1 MRKRT
6 FRPPLTP
13 PDSGGEFR
21 RGTDRGICRGIS
33 RRTNMLA
40 LMLMMPLLMLAQ
52 ISGVVLDASDGG
64 PVPYATVQ
72 YKGNRVSTIA
82 DGQGRFRIDRHNG
95 WRLTISSV
103 GYREQ
108 VINVSPQT
116 QNQMTI
122 RLAADNRTLT
132 EVTIKSKKKSRY
144 SRKDNPAVELMRKVI
159 ANKKKADLKRHD
171 YYKYQNYQ
179 KIGLGLNDLK
189 PETLEK
195 GIFRRYPWLR
205 EQVDTSQYTDKMV
218 LPLTVDEMVTEQLWR
233 KDPKAER
240 TIVKGTKSSGVNDL
254 FQTGDILTTVMREVF
269 ADVDIYDDYIL
280 LMRHKF
286 SSPIG
291 RDAIPFY
298 RYYITDTVYVGQDR
312 CIHLDFLPNNQQDF
326 GFRGQIY
333 IIADTAYHYQVKRC
347 ELYIPRSSDVN
358 WVESMQC
365 MQEFE
370 RQPNGEWL
378 LTIDDMIVELMLTDW
393 IQKGVVTRT
402 TRKTDFSF
410 DPLPDERFKKKNPMQ
425 FEAGSDNRSDEFWA
439 EHRQVEFTKSEAGM
453 GGFLDHLEKLKG
465 FKYAIFVLKALFE
478 NYLETGTR
486 DNPSKF
492 DVGPIN
498 TFISQ
503 NFYDGLRLR
512 VGGQTTANLNPHLFA
527 KGYYAYG
534 TKTHENYYNAELT
547 YSITP
552 KQYLP
557 QEFPVN
563 HFTLSSKRDV
573 ALPSD
578 KFAVTDKDNVFAS
591 FKVHD
596 INKMLMYN
604 TQRLAY
610 EFETSTHW
618 RFTADLKTERID
630 PIGELTFQPLAA
642 GAEPLS
648 HMRYTESTFGIRY
661 APEEKFVNTKQH
673 RRTMNKDAWYIQ
685 LQHSVGYD
693 RLLGGQYNYNYTELE
708 WFRRTWLP
716 MSWGKIDTRLRIG
729 QQWNQVP
736 WPLLPMPQTNL
747 SYIVTPML
755 FNMVNNMEFLND
767 RYASLQF
774 TWEMGGKLLNR
785 IPLLRRMKMR
795 EIIEFKTLWGRLSD
809 KNNPFLAENRDS
821 QRLMVFPENSFV
833 MDGRKPYMEW
843 AVGVQNILSLIQ
855 VEYVHRINYLDL
867 PTAAKHGIRFTI
879 TPTF

>member
-1 MRKRT
+1 
-6 FRPPLTP
+6 
-13 PDSGGEFR
+13 
-21 RGTDRGICRGIS
+21 
-33 RRTNMLA
+33 
-40 LMLMMPLLMLAQ
+40 
-52 ISGVVLDASDGG
+52 
-64 PVPYATVQ
+64 
-72 YKGNRVSTIA
+72 
-82 DGQGRFRIDRHNG
+82 
-95 WRLTISSV
+95 
-103 GYREQ
+103 
-108 VINVSPQT
+108 
-116 QNQMTI
+116 
-122 RLAADNRTLT
+122 
-132 EVTIKSKKKSRY
+132 
-144 SRKDNPAVELMRKVI
+144 
-159 ANKKKADLKRHD
+159 
-171 YYKYQNYQ
+171 
-179 KIGLGLNDLK
+179 
-189 PETLEK
+189 
-195 GIFRRYPWLR
+195 
-205 EQVDTSQYTDKMV
+205 
-218 LPLTVDEMVTEQLWR
+218 
-233 KDPKAER
+233 
-240 TIVKGTKSSGVNDL
+240 
-254 FQTGDILTTVMREVF
+254 MREVF

-291 RDAIPFY
+291 RDAIQFY

-333 IIADTAYHYQVKRC
+333 IIADTTYHYQVKRC

-365 MQEFE
+365 MQEFA
-370 RQPNGEWL
+370 QQDNGEWL

-486 DNPSKF
+486 EKPSKF

-547 YSITP
+547 YSLTP

-578 KFAVTDKDNVFAS
+578 KFAVTDKDNVFSS

-708 WFRRTWLP
+708 WFRRSWLP

-729 QQWNQVP
+729 QQWGQVP

-755 FNMVNNMEFLND
+755 FNMINNMEFLND
-767 RYASLQF
+767 RYASLQL
-774 TWEMGGKLLNR
+774 TWEMGGKILNR
-785 IPLLRRMKMR
+785 IPLLRKMKMR
-795 EIIEFKTLWGRLSD
+795 EIIEFKTLWGTLSD
-809 KNNPFLAENRDS
+809 KNNPFLAENLGS
-821 QRLMVFPENSFV
+821 SKLMVFPENSFV
-833 MDGRKPYMEW
+833 MDGHKPYMEW
-843 AVGVQNILSLIQ
+843 AIGVQNILSLIQ
-855 VEYVHRINYLDL
+855 IEYVHHINYLDL
-867 PTAAKHGIRFTI
+867 PTASKHGIRLTI

>member
-1 MRKRT
+1 
-6 FRPPLTP
+6 
-13 PDSGGEFR
+13 
-21 RGTDRGICRGIS
+21 
-33 RRTNMLA
+33 MLA

>member
-1 MRKRT
+1 MNKRKN
-6 FRPPLTP
+6 L
-13 PDSGGEFR
+13 
-21 RGTDRGICRGIS
+21 
-33 RRTNMLA
+33 LA
-40 LMLMMPLLMLAQ
+40 LLLITPLLMMAQ

-64 PVPYATVQ
+64 PVPYATIQ

-132 EVTIKSKKKSRY
+132 EVTVKSKKKSRY
-144 SRKDNPAVELMRKVI
+144 SRKNNPAVELMRKVI

-171 YYKYQNYQ
+171 YYRYQNYQ

-195 GIFRRYPWLR
+195 GIFKRYPWLR

-218 LPLTVDEMVTEQLWR
+218 LPLTVDEMVTEQIYR

-291 RDAIPFY
+291 RDAIQFY

-333 IIADTAYHYQVKRC
+333 IIADTTYHYQVKRC

-365 MQEFE
+365 MQEFA
-370 RQPNGEWL
+370 QQDNGEWL

-486 DNPSKF
+486 EKPSKF

-547 YSITP
+547 YSLTP

-578 KFAVTDKDNVFAS
+578 KFAVTDKDNVFSS

-708 WFRRTWLP
+708 WFRRSWLP

-729 QQWNQVP
+729 QQWGQVP

-755 FNMVNNMEFLND
+755 FNMINNMEFLND
-767 RYASLQF
+767 RYASLQL
-774 TWEMGGKLLNR
+774 TWEMGGKILNR
-785 IPLLRRMKMR
+785 IPLLRKMKMR
-795 EIIEFKTLWGRLSD
+795 EIIEFKTLWGTLSD
-809 KNNPFLAENRDS
+809 KNNPFLAENLGS
-821 QRLMVFPENSFV
+821 SKLMVFPENSFV
-833 MDGRKPYMEW
+833 MDGHKPYMEW
-843 AVGVQNILSLIQ
+843 AIGVQNILSLIQ
-855 VEYVHRINYLDL
+855 IEYVHRINYLDL
-867 PTAAKHGIRFTI
+867 PTASKHGIRLTI

>member
-1 MRKRT
+1 MRKKT
-6 FRPPLTP
+6 FRPLLTP
-13 PDSGGEFR
+13 PDSGGE
-21 RGTDRGICRGIS
+21 S
-33 RRTNMLA
+33 RRRAGMLA
-40 LMLMMPLLMLAQ
+40 LMLTMPLLMLAQ

-72 YKGNRVSTIA
+72 YKGNRVSTVA

-116 QNQMTI
+116 STQMTI
-122 RLAADNRTLT
+122 RLAADNRTLS

-144 SRKDNPAVELMRKVI
+144 SRKNNPAVELMRKVI

-171 YYKYQNYQ
+171 YYRYQNYQ

-195 GIFRRYPWLR
+195 GIFKRYPWLR

-240 TIVKGTKSSGVNDL
+240 TIVKGTRSSGVNDL
-254 FQTGDILTTVMREVF
+254 FQTGEILTTVMREVF

-291 RDAIPFY
+291 RDAIQFY

-333 IIADTAYHYQVKRC
+333 ILDDTTYQVKRC

-402 TRKTDFSF
+402 TRKTGFSF
-410 DPLPDERFKKKNPMQ
+410 APLPDERFKKKNPMQ
-425 FEAGSDNRSDEFWA
+425 FEAGSDNRSDDFWA

-453 GGFLDHLEKLKG
+453 GGFLDHLERLKG

-478 NYLETGTR
+478 NYLETGSR
-486 DNPSKF
+486 DKPSKF

-503 NFYDGLRLR
+503 NFHDGLRLR

-534 TKTHENYYNAELT
+534 TKTHEHYYNAELT
-547 YSITP
+547 YSLTP

-563 HFTLSSKRDV
+563 NIIFQSKRDV

-578 KFAVTDKDNVFAS
+578 KYSAFDKDNVFSS

-596 INKMLMYN
+596 IDMMLLYD

-618 RFTADLKTERID
+618 RFTADLKTEKIR
-630 PIGELTFQPLAA
+630 PIGSLAFQPLATA
-642 GAEPLS
+642 ALPKPDATATDALAAI
-648 HMRYTESTFGIRY
+648 RYTESTFGIRF
-661 APEEKFVNTKQH
+661 APDEKFVNTKQH

-685 LQHSVGYD
+685 LQHTIGYD

-716 MSWGKIDTRLRIG
+716 MSWGRIDTRLRIG

-736 WPLLPMPQTNL
+736 WPLLPMPQANL
-747 SYIVTPML
+747 SYVVAPQM
-755 FNMVNNMEFLND
+755 FNLINNMEFLND

-774 TWEMGGKLLNR
+774 TWEMGGKILNR

-795 EIIEFKTLWGRLSD
+795 EIIEFKTLWGSLSD
-809 KNNPFLAENRDS
+809 KNNPLLAANRDS
-821 QRLMVFPENSFV
+821 RTLMAFPADCHV

-843 AVGVQNILSLIQ
+843 AIGVQNILSLIQ
-855 VEYVHRINYLDL
+855 IEYVHRLNYLDL
-867 PTAAKHGIRFTI
+867 PTATRHGIRFVI

>member
-1 MRKRT
+1 MKKK
-6 FRPPLTP
+6 
-13 PDSGGEFR
+13 EFR
-21 RGTDRGICRGIS
+21 RGTDRWICRRAEI
-33 RRTNMLA
+33 LA
-40 LMLMMPLLMLAQ
+40 LLLMMPLLMLAQ

-122 RLAADNRTLT
+122 RLAADNRTLS
-132 EVTIKSKKKSRY
+132 EVTVKSKKKSRY
-144 SRKDNPAVELMRKVI
+144 SRKNNPAVELMRKVI
-159 ANKKKADLKRHD
+159 ANKKKTDLKRHD
-171 YYKYQNYQ
+171 YYRYQNYQ

-195 GIFRRYPWLR
+195 GIFKRYPWLR

-218 LPLTVDEMVTEQLWR
+218 LPLTVDEMVTEQIYR

-291 RDAIPFY
+291 RDAIQFY

-402 TRKTDFSF
+402 TRKTGFSF

-534 TKTHENYYNAELT
+534 TKTHEHYYNAELT

-563 HFTLSSKRDV
+563 HFTFSSKRDV

-578 KFAVTDKDNVFAS
+578 KFAVTDKDNVFSS

-596 INKMLMYN
+596 IDKMLMYN
-604 TQRLAY
+604 TQCLAY

-642 GAEPLS
+642 GAAPLS

-661 APEEKFVNTKQH
+661 APDEKFVNTKQH

-716 MSWGKIDTRLRIG
+716 MSWGKVDTRLRIG
-729 QQWNQVP
+729 QQWSQVP

-755 FNMVNNMEFLND
+755 FNMINNMEFLND

-795 EIIEFKTLWGRLSD
+795 EIIEFKTLWGSLSD
-809 KNNPFLAENRDS
+809 KNNPFLAQNRDS
-821 QRLMVFPENSFV
+821 QRLMVFPDNSFV

-855 VEYVHRINYLDL
+855 VEYVHRINYLGL

>member
-6 FRPPLTP
+6 F
-13 PDSGGEFR
+13 
-21 RGTDRGICRGIS
+21 S
-33 RRTNMLA
+33 RRTGL
-40 LMLMMPLLMLAQ
+40 LVLLIMMPLLMLAQ

-64 PVPYATVQ
+64 PIPYATIQ
-72 YKGNRVSTIA
+72 YKGNRISTIA

-116 QNQMTI
+116 QSQMTI
-122 RLAADNRTLT
+122 RLAADNRQLG
-132 EVTIKSKKKSRY
+132 EVMVKSKKKSRY
-144 SRKDNPAVELMRKVI
+144 RRKDNPAVELMRKVI

-171 YYKYQNYQ
+171 YYRYQNYQ

-195 GIFRRYPWLR
+195 GIFKRYPWLR

-218 LPLTVDEMVTEQLWR
+218 LPLTVDEMVTEQIYR
-233 KDPKAER
+233 KEPKAER

-254 FQTGDILTTVMREVF
+254 FQTGEVLTTVMREVF
-269 ADVDIYDDYIL
+269 ADVDIYEDYIL

-291 RDAIPFY
+291 RDAIQFY

-333 IIADTAYHYQVKRC
+333 ILADTTYQVKRC

-365 MQEFE
+365 MQEFSK
-370 RQPNGEWL
+370 QDNGEWL

-425 FEAGSDNRSDEFWA
+425 FEAGSDNRSDDFWA
-439 EHRQVEFTKSEAGM
+439 QHRQVEFTKSEAGM

-478 NYLETGTR
+478 NYLETGSR
-486 DNPSKF
+486 EKPSKF

-503 NFYDGLRLR
+503 NFHDGLRLR

-547 YSITP
+547 YSLTP

-563 HFTLSSKRDV
+563 NIIVSAKRDV

-578 KFAVTDKDNVFAS
+578 KYSVYDKDNIFSS

-596 INKMLMYN
+596 IDKMLMYKS
-604 TQRLAY
+604 QRLAY

-618 RFTADLKTERID
+618 RFTADLKTERIK
-630 PIGELTFQPLAA
+630 PIGNLVFQPLVVGAA
-642 GAEPLS
+642 PLDQ
-648 HMRYTESTFGIRY
+648 MRYTESTFGIRF
-661 APEEKFVNTKQH
+661 APDEKFVNTKQ
-673 RRTMNKDAWYIQ
+673 RRRPMNKDAWYIQ
-685 LQHSVGYD
+685 LQHTLGYNGV
-693 RLLGGQYNYNYTELE
+693 LGGDYNYNYTEFE

-716 MSWGKIDTRLRIG
+716 MSWGKFDTRLRLGI
-729 QQWNQVP
+729 QWNQVP
-736 WPLLPMPQTNL
+736 WPLLPMPQANL
-747 SYIVTPML
+747 SYVISPQL
-755 FNMVNNMEFLND
+755 FNMINNMEFLND
-767 RYASLQF
+767 RFASVQF
-774 TWEMGGKLLNR
+774 TWEMGGKILNR
-785 IPLLRRMKMR
+785 IPLLRKMKLR
-795 EIIEFKTLWGRLSD
+795 EILEFKGLWGTLSK
-809 KNNPFLAENRDS
+809 KNNPFLPENAGS
-821 QRLMVFPENSFV
+821 SKLMVFPENSFT
-833 MDGRKPYMEW
+833 MDGKVPYWEY

-855 VEYVHRINYLDL
+855 IQYVHRINYMNL
-867 PTAAKHGIRFTI
+867 PTATRHGIRFVI

>member
-1 MRKRT
+1 M
-6 FRPPLTP
+6 LT
-13 PDSGGEFR
+13 
-21 RGTDRGICRGIS
+21 
-33 RRTNMLA
+33 L
-40 LMLMMPLLMLAQ
+40 LLMMPLLMLAQ
-52 ISGVVLDASDGG
+52 ISGVVLDAGDGG

-122 RLAADNRTLT
+122 RLASDNRTLS
-132 EVTIKSKKKSRY
+132 EVTVKSKKKSRY

-171 YYKYQNYQ
+171 YYRYQNYQ

-195 GIFRRYPWLR
+195 GIFKRYPWLR

-218 LPLTVDEMVTEQLWR
+218 LPLTVDEMVTEQIYR

-333 IIADTAYHYQVKRC
+333 ILDDTTYQVKRC

-402 TRKTDFSF
+402 TRKTGFSF
-410 DPLPDERFKKKNPMQ
+410 APLPDERFKKKNPMQ

-534 TKTHENYYNAELT
+534 TKTHEHYYNAELT
-547 YSITP
+547 YSLTP

-578 KFAVTDKDNVFAS
+578 KFAVTDKDNVFSS

-630 PIGELTFQPLAA
+630 PIGELTFQPLAV

-661 APEEKFVNTKQH
+661 APDEKFVNTKQH

-729 QQWNQVP
+729 QQWSQVP

-755 FNMVNNMEFLND
+755 FNMINNMEFLND
-767 RYASLQF
+767 RYASLQL
-774 TWEMGGKLLNR
+774 TWEMGGKILNR

-795 EIIEFKTLWGRLSD
+795 EIIEFKTLWGTLSD
-809 KNNPFLAENRDS
+809 KNNPFMAQNRDS
-821 QRLMVFPENSFV
+821 QKLMVFPENSFV

-843 AVGVQNILSLIQ
+843 AIGVQNILSLIQ

-867 PTAAKHGIRFTI
+867 PTASKHGIRFTI

>member
-1 MRKRT
+1 MNDMNKRKN
-6 FRPPLTP
+6 L
-13 PDSGGEFR
+13 
-21 RGTDRGICRGIS
+21 
-33 RRTNMLA
+33 LA
-40 LMLMMPLLMLAQ
+40 LLLITPLLMMAQ

-64 PVPYATVQ
+64 PVPYATIQ

-132 EVTIKSKKKSRY
+132 EVTVKSKKKSRY
-144 SRKDNPAVELMRKVI
+144 SRKNNPAVELMRKVI

-171 YYKYQNYQ
+171 YYRYQNYQ

-195 GIFRRYPWLR
+195 GIFKRYPWLR

-218 LPLTVDEMVTEQLWR
+218 LPLTVDEMVTEQIYR

-291 RDAIPFY
+291 RDAIQFY

-333 IIADTAYHYQVKRC
+333 IIADTTYHYQVKRC

-365 MQEFE
+365 MQEFA
-370 RQPNGEWL
+370 QQDNGEWL

-486 DNPSKF
+486 KKPSKF

-547 YSITP
+547 YSLTP

-578 KFAVTDKDNVFAS
+578 KFAVTDKDNVFSS

-708 WFRRTWLP
+708 WFRRSWLP

-729 QQWNQVP
+729 QQWGQVP

-755 FNMVNNMEFLND
+755 FNMINNMEFLND
-767 RYASLQF
+767 RYASLQL
-774 TWEMGGKLLNR
+774 TWEMGGKILNR
-785 IPLLRRMKMR
+785 IPLLRKMKMR
-795 EIIEFKTLWGRLSD
+795 EIIEFKTLWGTLSD
-809 KNNPFLAENRDS
+809 KNNPFLAENLGS
-821 QRLMVFPENSFV
+821 SKLMVFPENSFV
-833 MDGRKPYMEW
+833 MDGHKPYMEW
-843 AVGVQNILSLIQ
+843 AIGVQNILSLIQ
-855 VEYVHRINYLDL
+855 IEYVHRINYLDL
-867 PTAAKHGIRFTI
+867 PTASKHGIRLTI

>member
-1 MRKRT
+1 MKKRELH
-6 FRPPLTP
+6 R
-13 PDSGGEFR
+13 
-21 RGTDRGICRGIS
+21 TDRRICH
-33 RRTNMLA
+33 RTGMLT
-40 LMLMMPLLMLAQ
+40 LLLMMPLLMLAQ
-52 ISGVVLDASDGG
+52 ISGVVLDAGDGG

-122 RLAADNRTLT
+122 RLASDNRTLS
-132 EVTIKSKKKSRY
+132 EVTVKSKKKSRY

-171 YYKYQNYQ
+171 YYRYQNYQ

-195 GIFRRYPWLR
+195 GIFKRYPWLR

-218 LPLTVDEMVTEQLWR
+218 LPLTVDEMVTEQIYR

-333 IIADTAYHYQVKRC
+333 ILDDTTYQVKRC

-402 TRKTDFSF
+402 TRKTGFSF

-534 TKTHENYYNAELT
+534 TKTHEHYYNAELT
-547 YSITP
+547 YSLTP

-557 QEFPVN
+557 QEFPIN

-578 KFAVTDKDNVFAS
+578 KFAVTDKDNVFSS

-630 PIGELTFQPLAA
+630 PIGELTFQPLAV

-661 APEEKFVNTKQH
+661 APDEKFVNTKQH

-729 QQWNQVP
+729 QQWSQVP

-755 FNMVNNMEFLND
+755 FNMINNMEFLND
-767 RYASLQF
+767 RYASLQL
-774 TWEMGGKLLNR
+774 TWEMGGKILNR

-795 EIIEFKTLWGRLSD
+795 EIIEFKTLWSTLSD
-809 KNNPFLAENRDS
+809 KNNPFMAQNRDS
-821 QRLMVFPENSFV
+821 QKLMVFPENSFV

-843 AVGVQNILSLIQ
+843 AIGVQNILSLIQ

-867 PTAAKHGIRFTI
+867 PTASKHGIRFTI

>member
-1 MRKRT
+1 MNKRKN
-6 FRPPLTP
+6 L
-13 PDSGGEFR
+13 
-21 RGTDRGICRGIS
+21 
-33 RRTNMLA
+33 LA
-40 LMLMMPLLMLAQ
+40 LLLITPLLMMAQ

-64 PVPYATVQ
+64 PVPYATIQ

-132 EVTIKSKKKSRY
+132 EVTVKSKKKSRY
-144 SRKDNPAVELMRKVI
+144 SRKNNPAVELMRKVI

-171 YYKYQNYQ
+171 YYRYQNYQ

-195 GIFRRYPWLR
+195 GIFKRYPWLR

-218 LPLTVDEMVTEQLWR
+218 LPLTVDEMVTEQIYR

-291 RDAIPFY
+291 RDAIQFY

-333 IIADTAYHYQVKRC
+333 IIADTTYHYQVKRC

-365 MQEFE
+365 MQEFA
-370 RQPNGEWL
+370 QQDNGEWL

-486 DNPSKF
+486 EKPSKF

-503 NFYDGLRLR
+503 NLYDGLRLR

-547 YSITP
+547 YSLTP

-578 KFAVTDKDNVFAS
+578 KFAVTDKDNVFSS

-604 TQRLAY
+604 TQRLGY

-708 WFRRTWLP
+708 WFRRSWLP

-729 QQWNQVP
+729 QQWGQVP

-755 FNMVNNMEFLND
+755 FNMINNMEFLND
-767 RYASLQF
+767 RYASLQL
-774 TWEMGGKLLNR
+774 TWEMGGKILNR
-785 IPLLRRMKMR
+785 IPLLRKMKMR
-795 EIIEFKTLWGRLSD
+795 EIIEFKTLWGTLSD
-809 KNNPFLAENRDS
+809 KNNPFLAENLGS
-821 QRLMVFPENSFV
+821 SKLMVFPENSFV
-833 MDGRKPYMEW
+833 MDGHKPYMEW
-843 AVGVQNILSLIQ
+843 AIGVQNILSLIQ
-855 VEYVHRINYLDL
+855 IEYVHRINYLDL
-867 PTAAKHGIRFTI
+867 PTASKHGIRLTI

>member
-1 MRKRT
+1 MN
-6 FRPPLTP
+6 
-13 PDSGGEFR
+13 R
-21 RGTDRGICRGIS
+21 RSSKQYGHKVSLLVLLI
-33 RRTNMLA
+33 
-40 LMLMMPLLMLAQ
+40 MMPLMMMAQ

-64 PVPYATVQ
+64 PIPYATIQ
-72 YKGNRVSTIA
+72 YKGNRVSAIA

-116 QNQMTI
+116 QSQMTI
-122 RLAADNRTLT
+122 RLAADNRQLG
-132 EVTIKSKKKSRY
+132 EVMVKSKKKSRY
-144 SRKDNPAVELMRKVI
+144 RRKDNPAVELMRKVI

-171 YYKYQNYQ
+171 YYRYQNYQ

-195 GIFRRYPWLR
+195 GIFKRYPWLR

-218 LPLTVDEMVTEQLWR
+218 LPLTVDEMVTEQIYR

-254 FQTGDILTTVMREVF
+254 FQTGEVLTTVMREVF

-291 RDAIPFY
+291 RDAIQFY

-312 CIHLDFLPNNQQDF
+312 CIHLDFLPNNQQDY

-333 IIADTAYHYQVKRC
+333 ILADTTYQVKRC

-365 MQEFE
+365 MQEFA
-370 RQPNGEWL
+370 QQDNGEWL

-393 IQKGVVTRT
+393 IQKAVVTRT

-425 FEAGSDNRSDEFWA
+425 FEAGSDNRSDDFWA
-439 EHRQVEFTKSEAGM
+439 QHRQVEFTKSEAGM

-486 DNPSKF
+486 EKPSKF

-503 NFYDGLRLR
+503 NFHDGLRLR
-512 VGGQTTANLNPHLFA
+512 AGGQTTANLNPHLFA

-547 YSITP
+547 YSLTP

-563 HFTLSSKRDV
+563 NIIISAKRDV

-578 KFAVTDKDNVFAS
+578 KYSVYDKDNIFSS

-596 INKMLMYN
+596 IDKMLMYKS
-604 TQRLAY
+604 QRLAY

-618 RFTADLKTERID
+618 RFTADLKTERIK
-630 PIGELTFQPLAA
+630 PIGNLTFQPLVA
-642 GAEPLS
+642 GATPLDL
-648 HMRYTESTFGIRY
+648 MRYTESTFGIRY
-661 APEEKFVNTKQH
+661 APDEKFVNTKQ
-673 RRTMNKDAWYIQ
+673 RRRPMNKDAWYIQ
-685 LQHSVGYD
+685 LQHTIGYNGV
-693 RLLGGQYNYNYTELE
+693 LGGDYNYNYTEFE

-716 MSWGKIDTRLRIG
+716 MSWGKFDTRLRLGI
-729 QQWNQVP
+729 QWNQVP
-736 WPLLPMPQTNL
+736 WPLLPMPQANL
-747 SYIVTPML
+747 SYVISSQL
-755 FNMVNNMEFLND
+755 FNMINNMEFLND
-767 RYASLQF
+767 RFASVQF
-774 TWEMGGKLLNR
+774 TWEMGGKILNR
-785 IPLLRRMKMR
+785 IPLLRKMKLR
-795 EIIEFKTLWGRLSD
+795 EILEFKGLWGTLSK
-809 KNNPFLAENRDS
+809 KNNPFLPENAGS
-821 QRLMVFPENSFV
+821 SKLMVFPENSFT
-833 MDGRKPYMEW
+833 MDGKVPYWEY

-855 VEYVHRINYLDL
+855 IQYVHRINYMNL
-867 PTAAKHGIRFTI
+867 PTATRHGIRFVI